1 VPAQASGVYG
11 RLSVLGAGDFI
22 EVSSCFAAETAE
34 PSLETTEKA
43 DKKVPVTVPP
53 IAIEL

>member
-1 VPAQASGVYG
+1 M
-11 RLSVLGAGDFI
+11 LGAGDFI
-22 EVSSCFAAETAE
+22 EVSSRFAAEAAE
-34 PSLETTEKA
+34 PGLEATEKA